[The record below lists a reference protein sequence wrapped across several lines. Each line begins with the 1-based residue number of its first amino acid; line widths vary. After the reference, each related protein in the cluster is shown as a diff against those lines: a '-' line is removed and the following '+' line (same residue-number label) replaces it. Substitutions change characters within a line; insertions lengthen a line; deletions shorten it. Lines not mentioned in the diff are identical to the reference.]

1 MKRTGL
7 PVRFYIGGT
16 EVANVLLVTGYKA
29 HELGIFNDDHPGL
42 PIIKA
47 ALKGRMVQLIEEK
60 EVEWILI
67 SGQTGVELWA
77 GEVALDLREL
87 YPNLKLA
94 ILTPFLDQE
103 SKWKEPTQDFY
114 NMILAEADFVESI
127 TNRPYENPGQLKA
140 KNEFLVRKS
149 HAMLVLYDEETS
161 GSPDYYLKEAKNRQ
175 RTDAAYEIF
184 TITPIDLDL
193 LEQDIRESNP
203 DFYKQ

>member
-1 MKRTGL
+1 M
-7 PVRFYIGGT
+7 
-16 EVANVLLVTGYKA
+16 ANVLLVTGYKA

-47 ALKGRMVQLIEEK
+47 ALQGRMAQLIEEK
-60 EVEWILI
+60 DVEWILI

-87 YPNLKLA
+87 YPDLKLA
-94 ILTPFLDQE
+94 VLTPFLEQE
-103 SKWKEPTQDFY
+103 SKWKEQTQDFY

-127 TNRPYENPGQLKA
+127 TSRPYENPGQLKA

-149 HAMLVLYDEETS
+149 HAMLVLYDEETP

-175 RTDAAYEIF
+175 RTDEGYEVF
-184 TITPIDLDL
+184 TITPIDLEL
-193 LEQDIRESNP
+193 LEQDLRESDP

>member
-1 MKRTGL
+1 M
-7 PVRFYIGGT
+7 
-16 EVANVLLVTGYKA
+16 ANVLLVTGYKA
-29 HELGIFNDDHPGL
+29 HELGIFSDDHPGL

-47 ALKGRMVQLIEEK
+47 ALQGRMSQLIEEK
-60 EVEWILI
+60 DVEWILI

-87 YPNLKLA
+87 YPDLKLA
-94 ILTPFLDQE
+94 VLTPFLEQE

-114 NMILAEADFVESI
+114 NMILSEADFVESI
-127 TNRPYENPGQLKA
+127 TSRPYENPGQLKA

-149 HAMLVLYDEETS
+149 HAMLILYDEETP

-175 RTDAAYEIF
+175 RTDAGYEVF

-193 LEQDIRESNP
+193 LEQDLRESDP